1 MPKSK
6 LEDIKP
12 ITRRDG
18 GTPIKIRAEE
28 RKGVPKGGH
37 EPEQDMEDDVVMHD
51 LPRRVPFH
59 PKPQRTASHRTL
71 WYVAVL
77 CVVGFFLSLS
87 FIFEHGTVTITP
99 KSSPLV
105 LDSGDTFTA
114 FKDSTSASA
123 VVFTEMTLTGDQS
136 VTVPST
142 ETKTL
147 AEPAKGTVVLYN
159 AYSKASYKLAKNT
172 RLQAPNGQVYRLD
185 SGVTIP
191 GYTGSGSA
199 LKPGFI
205 EAKATAAEAGEAGN
219 LTNAGFTLPGLAGTP
234 QHSKVYARS
243 KTAFAGGVSGKMYTI
258 SQDSANAAFDTLKE
272 KLQASLMAK
281 ARVQVPDGY
290 LFYEG
295 ATLFTPGESVQAPY
309 SKDPEVTLALTGSM
323 TAYLI
328 REDSLVQAITKKFVS
343 QYAGEPVMIP
353 GLAEFP
359 LKQATA
365 ITPGKDTTFTF
376 SFDGTSSIVWK
387 VDTEMVLAK
396 LTGTKK
402 AGMDAILSEIVG
414 VDRAQ
419 TVVKPFW
426 KQSFPKDP
434 KRMTVTV
441 EKVQ

>member
-12 ITRRDG
+12 ISRREG

-28 RKGVPKGGH
+28 RKGIPKGGT
-37 EPEQDMEDDVVMHD
+37 EPEEDDLVVED
-51 LPRRVPFH
+51 VLPRRVPFH
-59 PKPQRTASHRTL
+59 PKPHKQASHRTL
-71 WYVAVL
+71 WYVAAL
-77 CVVGFFLSLS
+77 CVIGFFLSLS

-99 KSSPLV
+99 KSSPLAI
-105 LDSGDTFTA
+105 DSGDTFTA
-114 FKDSTSASA
+114 FKDSTSAGA

-136 VTVPST
+136 VSVPST

-147 AEPAKGTVVLYN
+147 AEPAKGSVVLYN

-172 RLQAPNGQVYRLD
+172 RLQSPDGRIYRLD
-185 SGVTIP
+185 ASVVVP
-191 GYTGSGSA
+191 GYTGSGST
-199 LKPGFI
+199 LKPGFV

-219 LTNAGFTLPGLAGTP
+219 LSNADFTLPGLAGTA

-243 KTAFAGGVSGKMYTI
+243 KSAFTGGVSGQMYTI
-258 SQDSANAAFDTLKE
+258 SQDSANAAFGTLKE
-272 KLQASLMAK
+272 KLQASLIAK

-295 ATLFTPGESVQAPY
+295 ATLFSPGESVQAPY
-309 SKDPEVTLALTGSM
+309 SKDPQVTLALTGSM

-328 REDSLVQAITKKFVS
+328 RQDSLVQAMAKKFVS
-343 QYAGEPVMIP
+343 QYNGEPVMIP

-359 LKQATA
+359 LKPATA

-376 SFDGTSSIVWK
+376 SFDASSSIVWK
-387 VDTEMVLAK
+387 IDTAMVLEK
-396 LTGTKK
+396 LAGTKK
-402 AGMDAILSEIVG
+402 SAMDAILGEIVG

-419 TVVKPFW
+419 TVIKPFW
-426 KQSFPKDP
+426 KQSFPKDT
-434 KRMTVTV
+434 KRITVTV
-441 EKVQ
+441 EEVK